1 MNKSTGGV
9 HRWMRGGATFHT
21 GDTVQAKARRY
32 DIDEKFRKLSGM
44 VLLGYNER
52 GE

>member
-1 MNKSTGGV
+1 MGG
-9 HRWMRGGATFHT
+9 GTAFHT
-21 GDTVQAKARRY
+21 GDTVQEKAWRY
-32 DIDEKFRKLSGM
+32 DIDEKFGKLSAM